1 MAPKSVM
8 ALGAYLVLITALVR
22 LGTSLYLP
30 ALPRIG
36 ADIHLSAQQLAATM
50 TAYLASFAGASLFL
64 GPVSDRWGRQIIVRS
79 GIALFLIGSLF
90 CAMANGI
97 AYLLAGRVFQA
108 IGGAAVQVAAR
119 AMSRDAFD
127 DHQMIRIIGWIGVIT
142 GLVPVLAPVLGGFIT
157 QGFGWRANFYFLVG
171 ATVLVGIGTRKF
183 SAETLS
189 HGNRPSLGIGQTL
202 RAYASMLGAPRFMVP
217 LLPVML
223 CFAAQGAYLVGAP
236 FIFIRLLGMSP
247 AIFGATS
254 LLPVASL
261 LAGRFLCL
269 AILKKRGDFSAFV
282 TGGLLAF
289 LGGFLFWIVNRIGW
303 NSAAPLLLS
312 CSIFC
317 FGFGA
322 VLPIGMKAGLSA
334 FPNLVGTSSALFG
347 CLTLGTTAVG
357 SSVVG
362 HWLQQSER
370 DITTLAIFT
379 FVCGGLAFLSSLL
392 YPGTGSRKGSS
403 FLFRKRPHS

>member
-1 MAPKSVM
+1 MASKSVLV
-8 ALGAYLVLITALVR
+8 LGAYLVLITALVR

-30 ALPRIG
+30 ALPRMGLEMQIS
-36 ADIHLSAQQLAATM
+36 APLLSSTM
-50 TAYLASFAGASLFL
+50 TAYLAAFAGASLFL
-64 GPVSDRWGRQIIVRS
+64 GPVSDRWGRQLLIRGGIV
-79 GIALFLIGSLF
+79 AFLLGSMF

-127 DHQMIRIIGWIGVIT
+127 DHQMIRVVGWIGVVT
-142 GLVPVLAPVLGGFIT
+142 GLVPILAPVLGGFIT
-157 QGFGWRANFYFLVG
+157 QGLGWRANFHLLIVATLLVG
-171 ATVLVGIGTRKF
+171 MGTLKF

-189 HGNRPSLGIGQTL
+189 HGNRPALGIDQTL
-202 RAYASMLGAPRFMVP
+202 RAYAAMLAAASFMVP
-217 LLPVML
+217 LVPVML

-236 FIFIRLLGMSP
+236 FIFIHLLGMSP
-247 AIFGATS
+247 AVFGATS

-269 AILKKRGDFSAFV
+269 AILKKRGDFPAFV

-289 LGGFLFWIVNRIGW
+289 AGGILFWMENRIGW
-303 NSAAPLLLS
+303 NSAAPLLIA
-312 CSIFC
+312 CSVFC
-317 FGFGA
+317 LGFGA

-334 FPNLVGTSSALFG
+334 FPTYVGTSSALFG
-347 CLTLGTTAVG
+347 CLTLGATAVG

-370 DITTLAIFT
+370 DITLLASFT
-379 FVCGGLAFLSSLL
+379 MLCGGLAFITSLL
-392 YPGTGSRKGSS
+392 YRHSQ
-403 FLFRKRPHS
+403 RKRA

>member
-1 MAPKSVM
+1 MAPKSVV

-30 ALPRIG
+30 ALPRMGIEMQ
-36 ADIHLSAQQLAATM
+36 LSAQLLASTM
-50 TAYLASFAGASLFL
+50 TAYLGAFAISSLFL
-64 GPVSDRWGRQIIVRS
+64 GPVSDRWGRQILIQS
-79 GIALFLIGSLF
+79 GIAIFLIGSFF

-97 AYLLAGRVFQA
+97 AYLLAGRVCQA
-108 IGGAAVQVAAR
+108 MGGAAVQVAAR

-127 DHQMIRIIGWIGVIT
+127 DHQMIRIVGWIGVIS

-157 QGFGWRANFYFLVG
+157 QGFGWRATFYFLVG
-171 ATVLVGIGTRKF
+171 ATVLVGISTRTF

-189 HGNRPSLGIGQTL
+189 HHDRPTLGIGQTL
-202 RAYASMLGAPRFMVP
+202 RAYASMLSAPSFMIP

-236 FIFIRLLGMSP
+236 FIFIHLLGMSP
-247 AIFGATS
+247 ALFGATS

-261 LAGRFLCL
+261 FTGRFLCL

-289 LGGFLFWIVNRIGW
+289 LGGLLLWIVNRMGW
-303 NSAAPLLLS
+303 NSAAPLLITTS
-312 CSIFC
+312 VFC
-317 FGFGA
+317 LGFGA

-334 FPNLVGTSSALFG
+334 FPHLVGTSSALYG
-347 CLTLGTTAVG
+347 CLTLGATAIGSSAVG
-357 SSVVG
+357 
-362 HWLQQSER
+362 HLLQQSTR

-379 FVCGGLAFLSSLL
+379 FVCGGLAFFISLFYL
-392 YPGTGSRKGSS
+392 RSQQKTG
-403 FLFRKRPHS
+403 